1 MKKIVTRLILSAAVG
16 MGSTAYAASWPE
28 RPITM
33 VVPFPAGGPT
43 DLIARVIAK
52 QLSEQMGQ
60 SVIVENKGGANAT
73 IGMAYVANA
82 KPDGYT
88 LLYNTSSIALNPH
101 LYSNLNFDALKDF
114 TGISSTAVVP
124 LVVLSHPS
132 IPSQSLSHFVAH
144 AQKHPN
150 QLSYASAGA
159 GNITH
164 LAALL
169 FNDANNIQAMH
180 IPYRGS
186 APGLTDLV
194 SGQVQYMLNTI
205 NDSLPFIRSGRVNA
219 LAVTSSHR
227 SQLTPELPTL
237 QEAGMTN
244 FDIGA
249 WQGIVVPTGTPTD
262 IIERLNKELLGALK
276 NTNVQQQ
283 LAAQGAQVLGSSP
296 AQYNAYLQEETQRW
310 GKVIAEANVTLN

>member
-1 MKKIVTRLILSAAVG
+1 MKTLLSGLIF
-16 MGSTAYAASWPE
+16 STALSMGNVAYADNWPE
-28 RPITM
+28 RAITM

-43 DLIARVIAK
+43 DLIARVLAK
-52 QLSEQMGQ
+52 QISEQMGQ

-101 LYSNLNFDALKDF
+101 LYPNLSFNALNDF
-114 TGISSTAVVP
+114 TGVSSTAVVP
-124 LVVLSHPS
+124 LVVLTHPS
-132 IPSQSLSHFVAH
+132 IPSQSLNDFVEY
-144 AQKHPN
+144 AQSNPN

-169 FNDANNIQAMH
+169 FNEANSIQATH

-194 SGQVQYMLNTI
+194 SGQVQYMLNTL

-219 LAVTSSHR
+219 LAVTSAER
-227 SQLTPELPTL
+227 SELTPDLPTL
-237 QEAGMTN
+237 AESGLSN
-244 FDIGA
+244 FNIGA
-249 WQGIVVPTGTPTD
+249 WQGIVVPTGTSPL
-262 IIERLNKELLGALK
+262 IIQRLNKELLHALS
-276 NTNVQQQ
+276 TPIVRQQ
-283 LAAQGAQVLGSSP
+283 LAAQGAQALGSSP
-296 AQYNAYLQEETQRW
+296 EEYNSYLEAETKRW
-310 GKVIAEANVTLN
+310 GKVITSANVTLN